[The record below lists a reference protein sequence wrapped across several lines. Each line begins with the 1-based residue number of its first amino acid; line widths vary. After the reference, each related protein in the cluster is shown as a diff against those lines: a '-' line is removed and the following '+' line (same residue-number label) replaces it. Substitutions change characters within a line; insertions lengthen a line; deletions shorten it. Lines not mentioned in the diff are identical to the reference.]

1 MQTFLQGN
9 LVTCV
14 RKTKLQ
20 SYKTLVR
27 PIAEYA
33 YLVWDPVGNKQLQY
47 QLEQAQIK
55 AARWTESNWDY
66 KSSANNIVQNLGL
79 PSLEIARLKMLHSI
93 DCNQKSLLDQSYQS
107 VQGVKIS
114 GSNHYSVECKH
125 TAILLSFSQQWNTL
139 PANTVN
145 VACLVKFSEKY
156 QINVIILLVVF
167 QLLNKPCNL

>member
-1 MQTFLQGN
+1 
-9 LVTCV
+9 
-14 RKTKLQ
+14 
-20 SYKTLVR
+20 
-27 PIAEYA
+27 
-33 YLVWDPVGNKQLQY
+33 
-47 QLEQAQIK
+47 
-55 AARWTESNWDY
+55 
-66 KSSANNIVQNLGL
+66 
-79 PSLEIARLKMLHSI
+79 MLHSI
-93 DCNQKSLLDQSYQS
+93 DYNQKSLLDQSYQS

-125 TAILLSFSQQWNTL
+125 AAILLSFSQQWNTL